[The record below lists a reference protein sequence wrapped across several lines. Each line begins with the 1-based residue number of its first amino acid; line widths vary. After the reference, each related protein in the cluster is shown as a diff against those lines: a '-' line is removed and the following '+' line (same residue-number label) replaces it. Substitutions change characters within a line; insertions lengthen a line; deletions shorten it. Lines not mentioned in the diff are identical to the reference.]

1 MSLPGCGTVAVVPRL
16 PRPQLPR
23 IRLSVERPGQPTD
36 DAATPAGEHGSGTGP
51 GSGTDARAEAEG
63 AARRGYRP
71 GDAMRRW
78 RQFQEQQLQTLR
90 ESNRI
95 QRPDT
100 HPVSGEPTGPAD
112 PDEMHV
118 PGTAAVDDARR
129 TGADHPDEGR
139 TELGDAV
146 ARDATQHDPAEH
158 DAAGNDAAGDD
169 AAGQPAAERA
179 STGQATDDEAGGH
192 GASRAAHATSGRRA
206 ATAYGQLGKAFN
218 RHSPL
223 YLGFTAAIGVALAYG
238 LVKML
243 TELQTTLTVLLVA
256 FFLTLALNPIVEALE
271 RRGARRSLAV
281 TLVCLGLVGVFAIL
295 AWVVVPPLIKETTQ
309 LVENAPSYAESF
321 TEQEWVQQLDHDYQI
336 GQKINEQVTEKT
348 TDGAFVSQV
357 FGGVL
362 GAGKAVAS
370 GLFQAFTVLILTL
383 YFLAS
388 FPTVKRAV
396 YAMVPASRRPRFVS
410 LAEEIMRRTGSYAIG
425 QVIVASINA
434 VCSWVMMTLLG
445 VPYAA
450 VLAVVVGFLG
460 LIPMVGATIGA
471 VIVAIVAFFVSPQ
484 TALVVGIYYLIYQQF
499 ENYVIVPRVMQRT
512 VSVPGAVTVVAALA
526 GGTLLGVLG
535 ALLAIPI
542 AAGLLLLYEE
552 VLVPRQAHA

>member
-1 MSLPGCGTVAVVPRL
+1 MPRL

-23 IRLSVERPGQPTD
+23 IRLSVERPGQPSD
-36 DAATPAGEHGSGTGP
+36 DAAPPADAGGTAGSDGP
-51 GSGTDARAEAEG
+51 AHDAGAAGGAGDAEG

-95 QRPDT
+95 QRTDA
-100 HPVSGEPTGPAD
+100 HPTSGQPVGPGD
-112 PDEMHV
+112 PDERYV

-139 TELGDAV
+139 TELGDA
-146 ARDATQHDPAEH
+146 AERETAEH
-158 DAAGNDAAGDD
+158 GTAEPAAAGRAGV
-169 AAGQPAAERA
+169 GR
-179 STGQATDDEAGGH
+179 ATDDQSAAASGH

-281 TLVCLGLVGVFAIL
+281 TVVCLGLVGVFAIL

-499 ENYVIVPRVMQRT
+499 ENYVIVPRIMQRT